1 MKLLI
6 KMIDLLN
13 HFSVKKFFLLDQLQW
28 NQLVPRNGVKLNIQL
43 IIKNYGPNFSKSHRV
58 RKSRV

>member
-13 HFSVKKFFLLDQLQW
+13 HFFGEEVFILDQLQW
-28 NQLVPRNGVKLNIQL
+28 DQLVL
-43 IIKNYGPNFSKSHRV
+43 
-58 RKSRV
+58 

>member
-1 MKLLI
+1 MVKKRMKLLI

-28 NQLVPRNGVKLNIQL
+28 NQLVPRNGVRLNIQL
-43 IIKNYGPNFSKSHRV
+43 IIKV
-58 RKSRV
+58 

>member
-13 HFSVKKFFLLDQLQW
+13 QFFCE
-28 NQLVPRNGVKLNIQL
+28 KAYFL
-43 IIKNYGPNFSKSHRV
+43 IDFNMIN
-58 RKSRV
+58 